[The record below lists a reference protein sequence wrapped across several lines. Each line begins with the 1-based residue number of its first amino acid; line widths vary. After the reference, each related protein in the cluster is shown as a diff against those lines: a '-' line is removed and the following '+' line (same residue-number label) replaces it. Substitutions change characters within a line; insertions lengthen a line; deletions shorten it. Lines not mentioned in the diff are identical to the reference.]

1 MCVYKSVVIVDVST
15 NTIQDVSPAGNGS
28 TVCKVDATNLI
39 LD

>member
-15 NTIQDVSPAGNGS
+15 KDVSPAGNGS